1 MDRRHVFSLSAP
13 THPVNPMTKIIIPT
27 IIKMNAGSKARWVS
41 LAIPFETLSFSLIAQ
56 KPTDKTHRPKNCK

>member
-27 IIKMNAGSKARWVS
+27 IIKINAGSKAR
-41 LAIPFETLSFSLIAQ
+41 
-56 KPTDKTHRPKNCK
+56 